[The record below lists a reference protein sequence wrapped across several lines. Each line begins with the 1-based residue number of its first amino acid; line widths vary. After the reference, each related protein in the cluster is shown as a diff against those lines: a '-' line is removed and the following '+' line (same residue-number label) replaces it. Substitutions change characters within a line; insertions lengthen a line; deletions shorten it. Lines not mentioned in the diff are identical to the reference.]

1 MNIMSIRGQM
11 TASLLSRANV
21 IKAMLLLLFMVPG
34 LQAQEPGISAN
45 GLNASEA
52 VEQNFAALL
61 ASLDEIQEYYNSD
74 RERYFSEMEQAL
86 AQFVDFREAARGVMA
101 KYSTGPRGAT
111 DEQLDR
117 FANIFRASVVD
128 FYGTALSQYNGER
141 YEVHDSGESSSDS
154 ATVAMTIEGNDGNR
168 YELRY
173 ALYLNEDREWRVRNL
188 FVEGINMRR
197 QYHSQFDSLMAQHNY
212 DIDAA
217 IDNWDP
223 EPVQ

>member
-1 MNIMSIRGQM
+1 MNVMSIRGQM
-11 TASLLSRANV
+11 IASLRSRVTV
-21 IKAMLLLLFMVPG
+21 ITAMLLLLFMVTG
-34 LQAQEPGISAN
+34 LQAQEPGVSAD
-45 GLNASEA
+45 GLSASEA
-52 VEQNFAALL
+52 VEQNFGVLL
-61 ASLDEIQEYYNSD
+61 EQLGEIQEYYTSD
-74 RERYFSEMEQAL
+74 RERYFSEMEVAL

-101 KYSTGPRGAT
+101 KYSAGPRGAT

-117 FANIFRASVVD
+117 FADVFRASVVD

-141 YEVHDSGESSSDS
+141 YQVQDSGSSSSDN
-154 ATVAMTIEGNDGNR
+154 ATVAMTIEGNDGNS

-173 ALYLNEDREWRVRNL
+173 AMYLNEDREWRVRNL

-197 QYHSQFDSLMAQHNY
+197 QYHSQFDSLMAQHDY